1 MGPNGVDPGDGY
13 GRGVTGNRLA
23 DETSPYLRQHADN
36 PVDWFPWGPEA
47 FTLARERD
55 VPVFLSVGYSSCH
68 WCHVMAHESF
78 EDDATA
84 AEMNTLFVNVKVDRE
99 ERPDVDAIYMQS
111 VQALTGRGGWPMSV
125 WCTPD
130 GRPFYAGTYFPDQDR
145 HGMPSFG
152 RVCAAVAEAWRE
164 RRDDVVEQSEQLT
177 GAIAA
182 EAARTRDA
190 GNGTVEPAIL
200 EHAYAGV
207 CAQFEP
213 TYGGFGRAPKFPQA
227 MTIDFLCRAYV
238 RNQSDETR
246 HMITATLDAMAAG
259 GIHDQLGGGFA
270 RYSTDDQW
278 LVPHFE
284 KMLYDNALLTR
295 AYLHGYLVTGDARYR
310 DVVAGI
316 VTYVLRDLR
325 DASGGFYAAED
336 ADSEGVEGKF
346 YCWSIDE
353 IRDVCGHDADAVI
366 EYFGVTE
373 RGNFVDPHTGF
384 HGNILHVA
392 QPQAEPPVEVER
404 SKSRLLERR
413 SHRVRPGLDD
423 KVLLGWNA
431 LMLSALA
438 EAAAA
443 LDRDDW
449 IEAARSNARFLLAE
463 LRRADGRLLRSRGA
477 PYPAYAEDYA
487 ALLEALCTMAEVDG
501 ADWLEPA
508 RDVADELLRLFADR
522 DGAGF
527 FTSGTDAEQ
536 LVVRM
541 KDLFD
546 DATPSANSLAA
557 SGLLRLAALTG
568 DTRYEEPARAVAA
581 MLAPSAASQPTAFA
595 HVLNVVERLTT
606 SPLEV
611 AVIGDP
617 DDPRTR
623 QLQGEIF
630 GRLLPASVTLT
641 GAARD
646 DVPLL
651 AGREHRDGL
660 PTAYVCEHY
669 TCRRPVT
676 DVKELRAQ
684 LDAALDG
691 RQQAAR

>member
-1 MGPNGVDPGDGY
+1 
-13 GRGVTGNRLA
+13 VTGNRLA
-23 DETSPYLRQHADN
+23 GETSPYLRQHADN

-47 FTLARERD
+47 FALARERD

-78 EDDATA
+78 EDGTTA
-84 AEMNTLFVNVKVDRE
+84 AEMNALFVNVKVDRE

-145 HGMPSFG
+145 HGMPSFR
-152 RVCAAVAEAWRE
+152 RVCAAVAEAWRD
-164 RRDDVVEQSEQLT
+164 RRDDVVAQSDQLT
-177 GAIAA
+177 AA
-182 EAARTRDA
+182 LAEEAARTRDA
-190 GNGTVEPAIL
+190 GDGTVDPAVL

-207 CAQFEP
+207 RAQFEP
-213 TYGGFGRAPKFPQA
+213 AYGGFGRAPKFPQA

-246 HMITATLDAMAAG
+246 LMITKTLDAMAAG

-295 AYLHGYLVTGDARYR
+295 AYLHGYLVTGEARYR
-310 DVVAGI
+310 EVVDDI

-325 DASGGFYAAED
+325 DPAGGFYAAED

-353 IRDVCGHDADAVI
+353 IRDVCGADAEAVI
-366 EYFGVTE
+366 DYFGVTE

-392 QPQAEPPVEVER
+392 EAAAEPPVEVER
-404 SKSRLLERR
+404 SRSRLLERR
-413 SHRVRPGLDD
+413 SSRIRPALDD

-438 EAAAA
+438 EAAAV
-443 LDRDDW
+443 LERDDW
-449 IEAARSNARFLLAE
+449 MKAARTNARFLQAE
-463 LRRADGRLLRSRGA
+463 LRRADGRFLRSWRA

-487 ALLEALCTMAEVDG
+487 ALLEALCTMVEVDG
-501 ADWLEPA
+501 AAWLDAA
-508 RDVADELLRLFADR
+508 REVADELLRLFADME
-522 DGAGF
+522 APGF
-527 FTSGTDAEQ
+527 FTAGADAEQ

-557 SGLLRLAALTG
+557 NGLLRIAALTG
-568 DTRYEEPARAVAA
+568 DTRYEEPAHAIAAV
-581 MLAPSAASQPTAFA
+581 LAPSAASQPTAFA
-595 HVLNVVERLTT
+595 HLLNVIERLTT

-611 AVIGDP
+611 AVIGEH
-617 DDPRTR
+617 DDPATR
-623 QLQGEIF
+623 RLRSEVF

-641 GAARD
+641 GTARD

-651 AGREHRDGL
+651 AGRERRDGL

-669 TCRRPVT
+669 ACRQPVT
-676 DVKELRAQ
+676 DAKELREQ
-684 LDAALDG
+684 LDAALEG

>member
-1 MGPNGVDPGDGY
+1 
-13 GRGVTGNRLA
+13 VTGNRLA
-23 DETSPYLRQHADN
+23 GETSPYLRQHADN
-36 PVDWFPWGPEA
+36 PVDWLPWGSEA
-47 FTLARERD
+47 FALARERD

-78 EDDATA
+78 EDEATA
-84 AEMNTLFVNVKVDRE
+84 AEMNAQFVNVKVDRE

-130 GRPFYAGTYFPDQDR
+130 GRPFYAGTYFPDDDR
-145 HGMPSFG
+145 HGMPSFR
-152 RVCAAVAEAWRE
+152 RVCAAVSEAWRE
-164 RRDDVVEQSEQLT
+164 RRDDVVAQSEQLT
-177 GAIAA
+177 AA
-182 EAARTRDA
+182 LAEEAARAKSA
-190 GNGTVEPAIL
+190 GDGTVDPVVL

-207 CAQFEP
+207 RAQFEP
-213 TYGGFGRAPKFPQA
+213 RYGGFGRAPKFPQA

-238 RNQSDETR
+238 RNGSDDPR
-246 HMITATLDAMAAG
+246 DMITTTLDAMSAG

-295 AYLHGYLVTGDARYR
+295 AYLHGYLVTGEARYR
-310 DVVAGI
+310 DVVEDI

-325 DASGGFYAAED
+325 DPSGGLYAAED

-353 IRDVCGHDADAVI
+353 IREVCGDDADAVI
-366 EYFGVTE
+366 AYYGATE
-373 RGNFVDPHTGF
+373 QGNFVDPHTGF
-384 HGNILHVA
+384 RGNILHLA
-392 QPQAEPPVEVER
+392 ERNAEPPVEVEA
-404 SKSRLLERR
+404 SKSRLLARR
-413 SHRVRPGLDD
+413 SERVRPGLDD

-443 LDRDDW
+443 LARDDW
-449 IEAARSNARFLLAE
+449 MDAARTNARFLLTE
-463 LRRADGRLLRSRGA
+463 LRRHDGRLLRSWHA
-477 PYPAYAEDYA
+477 PYLAYAEDYA
-487 ALLEALCTMAEVDG
+487 ALLEALCTMAEVD
-501 ADWLEPA
+501 DVTWLDDA
-508 RDVADELLRLFADR
+508 RVVADELLRLFADD
-522 DGAGF
+522 DGGGF
-527 FTSGTDAEQ
+527 FTTGVDAEQ

-568 DTRYEEPARAVAA
+568 ETSYEEPARAIAA

-595 HVLNVVERLTT
+595 HLLNVIERLTT

-611 AVIGDP
+611 AVIGDR
-617 DDPRTR
+617 DDSRT
-623 QLQGEIF
+623 QLLRSEIF
-630 GRLLPASVTLT
+630 GRLLPAAVTLT
-641 GAARD
+641 GSPRD

-651 AGREHRDGL
+651 AGRTQHDAI

-669 TCRRPVT
+669 TCRQPVT
-676 DVKELRAQ
+676 DAKELRAQ
-684 LDAALDG
+684 LDAVLES